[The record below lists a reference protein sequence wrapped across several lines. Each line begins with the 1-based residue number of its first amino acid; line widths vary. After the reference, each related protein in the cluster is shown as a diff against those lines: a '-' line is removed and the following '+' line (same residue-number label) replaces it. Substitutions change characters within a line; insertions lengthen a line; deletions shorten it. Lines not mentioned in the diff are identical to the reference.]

1 MIDLNLIRSFVA
13 VAETGSVS
21 RAAARLGLPKSTV
34 SRHVARLEADLSEPL
49 VARRADGLALLDHG
63 RRLYDRVRAPLH
75 LLDDLAPASDATPA
89 RGHVRL
95 LAARFLGRHVLAPL
109 LIEFSRGAPDVAVDF
124 RCIDRFAELDP
135 AAFDLAVTIGPQVV
149 PDCDQTALRPVSA
162 RLYAA
167 PALFRKDAAP
177 AEPSEVEAWP
187 FLAICGLRGKV
198 ERLTLTAPTGETAD
212 IAPRVRI
219 EANELDPLLLAAQ
232 SALGIAQLPEFA
244 AASHVA
250 SGALVEVLPGWT
262 VERPEVWLQRPRRR
276 RNDAARAL
284 ARYLAD
290 KLA

>member
-1 MIDLNLIRSFVA
+1 MIDLNLIRSFAA

-34 SRHVARLEADLSEPL
+34 SRHLARLEADLSEPL
-49 VARRADGLALLDHG
+49 VARRADGVTLLDHG

-75 LLDDLAPASDATPA
+75 LLDDLAPASDADSA

-95 LAARFLGRHVLAPL
+95 MSSRFLGRHILAPL
-109 LIEFSRGAPDVAVDF
+109 LVEFARGAPEVAVDF

-167 PALFRKDAAP
+167 PALFGKGAAP
-177 AEPSEVEAWP
+177 EEPSEVAAWP

-198 ERLTLTAPTGETAD
+198 ERLTLTGPSGETTD
-212 IAPRVRI
+212 IAPPVRL
-219 EANELDPLLLAAQ
+219 EANDIDPLLLAAQ
-232 SALGIAQLPEFA
+232 AGLGIVQLPDFA
-244 AASHVA
+244 AMPLVA
-250 SGALVEVLPGWT
+250 EGALVEVLPGWT

-276 RNDAARAL
+276 RNAAARSL
-284 ARYLAD
+284 ARLLAD
-290 KLA
+290 RLG